1 MTIFNGFVLYAVL
14 WFVTLF
20 VVLPLRLTTQA
31 ETGDVVRGTHG
42 SAPSN
47 PQMKRRLGV
56 TTAIS
61 AALWVVIAGII
72 ISGVIGVEDLDFY
85 LPRER

>member
-1 MTIFNGFVLYAVL
+1 MTIFNGLVLYAVL

-20 VVLPLRLTTQA
+20 VVLPIRLTTQA
-31 ETGDVVRGTHG
+31 DVGQIVPGTHG
-42 SAPSN
+42 SSPEN
-47 PQMKRRLGV
+47 PQMRKRALI

-61 AALWVVIAGII
+61 AVLWVIIAGII
-72 ISGVIGVEDLDFY
+72 ISGVIGVQDLDFY

>member
-1 MTIFNGFVLYAVL
+1 MTIFNGLVLYAVL

-20 VVLPLRLTTQA
+20 VVLPIRLTTQSDI
-31 ETGDVVRGTHG
+31 GQIVPGTHG
-42 SAPSN
+42 SSPEN
-47 PQMKRRLGV
+47 PQMRKRLWI

-61 AALWVVIAGII
+61 AVLWAIVAGII
-72 ISGVIGVEDLDFY
+72 ISGLIGVEDLDFY

>member
-1 MTIFNGFVLYAVL
+1 MTIFNGLVLYAVL

-20 VVLPLRLTTQA
+20 VVLPIRLTTQSDI
-31 ETGDVVRGTHG
+31 GQIVPGTHG
-42 SAPSN
+42 SSPAD
-47 PQMKRRLGV
+47 PQMRKRLLI

-61 AALWVVIAGII
+61 AVLWAITATVI
-72 ISGVIGVEDLDFY
+72 ISGVIAIEDLDFY